1 MFSRKQQEQQE
12 LEDFE
17 YSLRYG
23 SVFAGNQDGPDPDDT
38 VYDANDECLKNN
50 PNSIYDEW

>member
-12 LEDFE
+12 LQDFE

-38 VYDANDECLKNN
+38 VYDANDEWLKNN
-50 PNSIYDEW
+50 PNSIYDE

>member
-38 VYDANDECLKNN
+38 PSTVDTST
-50 PNSIYDEW
+50 NSIYDE